1 MRASWSGYLTIGNL
15 AVPIRLHNAVRSIG
29 PTFVQLHK
37 KDHSPI
43 ARAYMCK
50 EEGKEVP
57 YKDIVR
63 AAEYEGAY
71 VELTE
76 SELKGAL
83 ERSKNL
89 TVKQFSDPQ
98 TVDPMHYEKPYY
110 MVPGKGGE
118 LAYTLLREAF
128 VRSKK
133 IAIVTFTFYEKE
145 HIGIVAPNDGVL
157 MLQQL
162 RFAGELVPRIDIK
175 TPTLP
180 QPTPDQ
186 VDVAVKLMRRYS
198 SDFYINDYQNEQTD
212 YLNELI
218 ARKAKGL
225 PSKRPTHIAPRTTPE
240 DKLIPTLRSLLTDG
254 KPVS

>member
-1 MRASWSGYLTIGNL
+1 MGTL
-15 AVPIRLHNAVRSIG
+15 AVPMRLYNAVRSIG
-29 PTFVQLHK
+29 PNFVQLHK
-37 KDHSPI
+37 HDHSPLS
-43 ARAYMCK
+43 RAYICK
-50 EEGKEVP
+50 KEGKEIE

-63 AAEYEGAY
+63 AAEYEGGF
-71 VELTE
+71 VEITE
-76 SELKGAL
+76 SEMKSAL

-110 MVPGKGGE
+110 LVPGKGGE

-128 VRSKK
+128 VRAKK
-133 IAIVTFTFYEKE
+133 VAIVTFTFYEKE
-145 HIGIVAPNDGVL
+145 HIGIVAPHDGVL

-162 RFAGELVPRIDIK
+162 RFAAELVPRTDIK
-175 TPTLP
+175 TPSLP

-186 VDVAVKLMRRYS
+186 VDIAVKLMKRYS
-198 SDFYINDYQNEQTD
+198 SAFYIDDYRNEQTD

-225 PSKRPTHIAPRTTPE
+225 PTKKQQRIAPRTTPE
-240 DKLIPTLRSLLTDG
+240 DKLVPTLSALLAERAGGQQAFGT
-254 KPVS
+254 